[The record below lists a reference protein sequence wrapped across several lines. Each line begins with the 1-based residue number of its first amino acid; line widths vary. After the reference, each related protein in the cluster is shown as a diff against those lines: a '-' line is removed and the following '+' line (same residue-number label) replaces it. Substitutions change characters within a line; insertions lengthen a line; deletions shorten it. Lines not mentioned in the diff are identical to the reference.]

1 MNRTQRL
8 TQLAQ
13 ITLCGALA
21 SACITAPPMIIADR
35 KTALEEQASGS
46 FPALTGELQQ
56 AGVSGRPVPYTR
68 GQLEGAGVPVGKG
81 DEQLAQEEASTEADL
96 LDQLL
101 LRRCI
106 GEKLD
111 GSLDETP
118 ATCTEPIA
126 AGRQA
131 RLLER
136 ENRRRF
142 QIWRTL
148 AAKAPAGKQPSMEEV
163 RRSWRKAHLGEVI
176 CGGQVQLEGG
186 AWETKKC

>member
-1 MNRTQRL
+1 MNQQPRL
-8 TQLAQ
+8 GLAA
-13 ITLCGALA
+13 LAGALGW
-21 SACITAPPMIIADR
+21 ACITAPPMIIADR
-35 KTALEEQASGS
+35 KTALEEQAAGS

-56 AGVSGRPVPYTR
+56 AGISARPVPYTR

-81 DEQLAQEEASTEADL
+81 DEQLAQEEATTEADL

-101 LRRCI
+101 LRRCV

-111 GSLDETP
+111 GTLAETP
-118 ATCTEPIA
+118 ATCNEPIA

-142 QIWRTL
+142 QIWRSL
-148 AAKAPAGKQPSMEEV
+148 APKPSAGKAATLDDV
-163 RRSWRKAHLGEVI
+163 RRAWRKAHLGEVI

-186 AWETKKC
+186 AWEQKKC